1 MAGKARLNFASAGTA
16 ARRPVIRLLFY
27 SLSARHNFV

>member
-1 MAGKARLNFASAGTA
+1 MTGKATSNFASAAAA